1 MQIKLRTHGPQ
12 VGAPDIQDSDKQ

>member
-1 MQIKLRTHGPQ
+1 MQIKLTTHEPQ